1 MLCYRTVA
9 VVFAGVLLSTVRVDG
24 ADPIAPSLKFL
35 DQNWQSGWAEGKAN
49 WYHHA
54 SQGTMI
60 IPYDWFMALEQ
71 PSNIRSNNEPKM
83 FADPEYLSQFGFLKS
98 TPDSTY
104 NPGNLPIG
112 FAISYPW
119 VDPNNTTPKP
129 PVKALGLTCAAC
141 HTGEITHGDYRIRIE
156 GGSSLINI
164 GAFQTA
170 LMQALFNTNSKSE
183 KFSAFF
189 ARWLKSQQIPS
200 KLEEYAKAALK
211 DEVEKAV
218 TSALVEQRIA
228 AELKLHTVD
237 AGFGR
242 TDAMARIGNRVF
254 GKRGKMNLAET
265 NAPVNFPHIWDT
277 SWFYWVQYNASIRLP
292 MVRNIGEA
300 LGVGAAINGNAEST
314 VDVKNLHLMEDQ
326 LSGTTP
332 FSGLQAPA
340 WPEEILGEIDGFKL
354 ANGNWEKGRKLYEKR
369 CIHCHYLIEDY
380 QRTENLDRSENREFW
395 SRPNQFGR
403 KFMKLPF
410 INFTDIGTDPAA
422 VIDFYERIVYA
433 GSVHDDKS
441 TMPAAEALTVMTAKV
456 RDYEY
461 TKLNL
466 SAAEQAEFD
475 GYRELNTE
483 EAAIARLDYKARPLN
498 GVWATPPF
506 LHNGSVANLYELLL
520 PAKQRM
526 KSFYVGSTV
535 FDPKLVGFETEWKA
549 GSFWMDTTVPGNLN
563 TGHEFRSLTPDEVD
577 ALTPFQKKMIDEN
590 QGWAVGGVVGPLLT
604 KEERMELI
612 EYVKSLGS
620 PQPGQERAPAG
631 ELQAIK
637 KLSQVQ
643 AMIHRNSPGPDG
655 RPHPEKRGQH
665 PKSHG
670 TVKAVFRVA
679 DSLEDRY
686 QVGIFQPAKEYK
698 ALIRFSNGDSGDDDL
713 KPNVHGM
720 AIRVLLSD
728 KADAKEFLT
737 EESATGKYQD
747 FVLADNETFF
757 AENAD
762 HLLAFITQV
771 MQSPK
776 DLQEK
781 VKEDM
786 AKSSH
791 KGLQGFKKT
800 LTTSPFD
807 AAYYSQTP
815 YKFGVFGAK
824 YQVAPNSQIQVPTVV
839 PLAAT
844 QPTSKDIFRDAMAK
858 RLTAENAT
866 VSFDFCVQL
875 QTDVKSMPIEDP
887 TKKWTSAFIKLAT
900 IKIEPQM
907 FNTSDQDKLGEE
919 LSFNPWNALHEHQP
933 LGGINRARQ
942 KIYQESQKLR
952 KSVGASR

>member
-9 VVFAGVLLSTVRVDG
+9 IVFAGILLSTVRVDG
-24 ADPIAPSLKFL
+24 ADPIEPALKFL
-35 DQNWQSGWAEGKAN
+35 DQNWKSGWAVGEAD

-71 PSNIRSNNEPKM
+71 PSNIRSNEPKM
-83 FADPEYLSQFGFLKS
+83 FADPDYLSQFGFLRSLLDNK
-98 TPDSTY
+98 Y

-112 FAISYPW
+112 FAISNSW
-119 VDPNNTTPKP
+119 VDPNNTIPKP
-129 PVKALGLTCAAC
+129 PVRALGLTCAAC
-141 HTGEITHGDYRIRIE
+141 HTGEITHGENRIRIE

-164 GAFQTA
+164 GAFQAA
-170 LMQALFNTNSKSE
+170 LMQALFNTNSNSD

-189 ARWLKSQQIPS
+189 ARWMKGQRIPP
-200 KLEEYAKAALK
+200 KLEEYAKTILK
-211 DEVEKAV
+211 GEVEKAV
-218 TSALVEQRIA
+218 TTALVEQKIA

-265 NAPVNFPHIWDT
+265 SAPVNYPHIWDT
-277 SWFYWVQYNASIRLP
+277 SWFYWVQYNGSIRLP

-326 LSGTTP
+326 LSGKTP

-340 WPEEILGEIDGFKL
+340 WPEEILGEIDGFKQ
-354 ANGNWEKGRKLYEKR
+354 AKGKWEKGKMLYEER
-369 CIHCHYLIEDY
+369 CINCHYRIEDY

-456 RDYEY
+456 REYEY

-466 SAAEQAEFD
+466 SAADQAEYD

-535 FDPKLVGFETEWKA
+535 FDTKHVGFETKWKA

-563 TGHEFRSLTPDEVD
+563 TGHEFRSLTPEEVD
-577 ALTPFQKKMIDEN
+577 TLSPFQKKMLDEN
-590 QGWAVGGVVGPLLT
+590 QGWAVGGVVGPPL
-604 KEERMELI
+604 EDHERWELI

-631 ELQAIK
+631 ELHAIK

-643 AMIHRNSPGPDG
+643 AMIHRNSLGPDG
-655 RPHPEKRGQH
+655 KPHPEKRGQH

-670 TVKAVFRVA
+670 TVEAIFRVA

-686 QVGIFQPAKEYK
+686 QVGIFKPTQEYK
-698 ALIRFSNGDSGDDDL
+698 ALIRFSNGDSENDDDG
-713 KPNVHGM
+713 KADAHGM
-720 AIRVLLSD
+720 AIRVFLPE
-728 KADAKEFLT
+728 KTNAKEFLT
-737 EESATGKYQD
+737 EEAATGKYQD

-757 AENAD
+757 AENVD
-762 HLLAFITQV
+762 HLLTFITTV
-771 MQSPK
+771 MQTPK
-776 DLQEK
+776 DRQEE
-781 VKEDM
+781 VKEKM
-786 AKSSH
+786 ASTSH
-791 KGLQGFKKT
+791 KGLQGFKKK

-807 AAYYSQTP
+807 TAYYSQTP

-824 YQVAPNSQIQVPTVV
+824 YQVAPNSQNQVPSVV
-839 PLAAT
+839 PLVAT
-844 QPTSKDIFRDAMAK
+844 PPTSKDFFREAMVK
-858 RLTAENAT
+858 RLAAGNAPVT
-866 VSFDFCVQL
+866 FDFCVQL

-887 TKKWTSAFIKLAT
+887 TKKWSTPFVKLAT
-900 IKIEPQM
+900 IKIEPKIFDTPEQ
-907 FNTSDQDKLGEE
+907 NKLGEE
-919 LSFNPWNALHEHQP
+919 LSFNPWNALQEHRP

-942 KIYQESQKLR
+942 NIYQESQKLR
-952 KSVGASR
+952 KSVGALR

>member
-9 VVFAGVLLSTVRVDG
+9 LVFAGILLSTFRVNG
-24 ADPIAPSLKFL
+24 ADPIEPALKFL
-35 DQNWQSGWAEGKAN
+35 EQNWKSGWADGEAS

-54 SQGTMI
+54 SQGTMM

-71 PSNIRSNNEPKM
+71 PSNIGSKEPKM
-83 FADPEYLSQFGFLKS
+83 FADPDYLSQFGFLRS
-98 TPDSTY
+98 LPDKKY

-112 FAISYPW
+112 FAISYGW

-141 HTGEITHGDYRIRIE
+141 HTGEITHGENRIRIE

-170 LMQALFNTNSKSE
+170 LMQALFNTNSNSE
-183 KFSAFF
+183 KFKAF
-189 ARWLKSQQIPS
+189 AGRWLDSQGQKIPDNL
-200 KLEEYAKAALK
+200 KEFAKVALK

-218 TSALVEQRIA
+218 TLALVEQRIA

-237 AGFGR
+237 AGSGR

-265 NAPVNFPHIWDT
+265 NAPVNYPHLWDT

-300 LGVGAAINGNAEST
+300 LGVGAAVNGNAEST
-314 VDVKNLHLMEDQ
+314 VNVKNLHLMEDQ
-326 LSGTTP
+326 LSGMTP

-354 ANGNWEKGRKLYEKR
+354 ANGKWEKGRKLYEER
-369 CIHCHYLIEDY
+369 CIHCHYRIEDY
-380 QRTENLDRSENREFW
+380 QRTENLDRSENKDFW

-466 SAAEQAEFD
+466 SAAKQAEYD

-535 FDPKLVGFETEWKA
+535 FDTKLVGFETEWKA

-577 ALTPFQKKMIDEN
+577 ALTPFQKKMLDEN

-604 KEERMELI
+604 KDDRMALI

-643 AMIHRNSPGPDG
+643 AMLHKYSPGPDG
-655 RPHPEKRGQH
+655 KPHPDKRGQH

-670 TVKAVFRVA
+670 TVEAVFRVA

-686 QVGIFQPAKEYK
+686 RVGIFQPGKEYK
-698 ALIRFSNGDSGDDDL
+698 AIIRFSNGDSEDDDL
-713 KPNVHGM
+713 KPNVHGV
-720 AIRVLLSD
+720 AIRVFLPD
-728 KADAKEFLT
+728 IADPKKFLT
-737 EESATGKYQD
+737 EEAAKGRYQD

-762 HLLAFITQV
+762 HLLAFITKV

-776 DLQEK
+776 ELQEQ
-781 VKEDM
+781 VKDEMRKDT
-786 AKSSH
+786 H
-791 KGLQGFKKT
+791 KGLDGFKKT

-824 YQVAPNSQIQVPTVV
+824 YQVATKSQSQVPSVAPLVV
-839 PLAAT
+839 TP
-844 QPTSKDIFRDAMAK
+844 PTSKDIFREAMRK
-858 RLTAENAT
+858 RLTAGNAP

-887 TKKWTSAFIKLAT
+887 TKKWTSTFIKLAT
-900 IKIEPQM
+900 IKIEPQE
-907 FNTSDQDKLGEE
+907 FSTPEQDKMGEE
-919 LSFNPWNALHEHQP
+919 LSFNPWNAIDEHKP

-942 KIYQESQKLR
+942 KIYQDSQKLR
-952 KSVGASR
+952 K